1 MNELIKQKRNKW
13 ELCFQRDTA
22 ALHPPSNNGWVIKST
37 PGLSVA
43 KAQLEEAAGATVDF
57 TVRLGRAASASVTLS
72 FDKGDTS
79 KTVSLPV
86 MVPALVEHGNDVLQM
101 TV

>member
-1 MNELIKQKRNKW
+1 MYLSYPQVGN
-13 ELCFQRDTA
+13 FQPVLT
-22 ALHPPSNNGWVIKST
+22 
-37 PGLSVA
+37 
-43 KAQLEEAAGATVDF
+43 AGATVDF